1 MPHILLEVCVD
12 DPIGF
17 NAAIE
22 GGADRIELCSSLSVG
37 GLTPSPGFMAFA
49 AKGARPSRAMIR
61 PRVGSYVFSED
72 EIDVMRRDIDAA
84 REARLA
90 GVVIGANLK
99 SGQLDEKTTARL
111 AQHAVGLELTLHR
124 SVDLMPR
131 PLEAVDIAIALGFR
145 TILTSGGQLKAP
157 DGAETVAAMVARAG
171 DRLEILGGS
180 GLNPGNVAAFIQK
193 TGVKAVHGSF
203 SAPWPEIDPNLVRFG
218 FIGNDA
224 RETSRDTVR
233 RVREAIDSLT

>member
-12 DPIGF
+12 SPAGF
-17 NAAIE
+17 NAAVE

-72 EIDVMRRDIDAA
+72 EIEMMRRDIDAA
-84 REARLA
+84 REAGLA
-90 GVVIGANLK
+90 GVVIGANLA
-99 SGQLDEKTTARL
+99 SGALDEKTTARL
-111 AQHAVGLELTLHR
+111 AQHASGLELTLHR

-180 GLNPGNVAAFIQK
+180 GLNPGNVAAFIRK

-224 RETSRDTVR
+224 RETSRDTVSQ
-233 RVREAIDSLT
+233 VREAIDNLA

>member
-12 DPIGF
+12 SAAGF
-17 NAAIE
+17 NAAVE

-49 AKGARPSRAMIR
+49 ARGARPSRAMIR

-84 REARLA
+84 REAGLA
-90 GVVIGANLK
+90 GVVIGANLA
-99 SGQLDEKTTARL
+99 SGALDEKATARL
-111 AQHAVGLELTLHR
+111 ARHAVGLELTLHR
-124 SVDLMPR
+124 SVDLMPK

-145 TILTSGGQLKAP
+145 TILTSGGQLKAL

-180 GLNPGNVAAFIQK
+180 GLNPGNVVAFIRK

-233 RVREAIDSLT
+233 HVREAIDSLA

>member
-1 MPHILLEVCVD
+1 MRIRGLGKNVTQNLHRDIPQMAFLLDAQELKTGLVIFRRADVKHRNWYCRIKL
-12 DPIGF
+12 P
-17 NAAIE
+17 N
-22 GGADRIELCSSLSVG
+22 ADRYKTVCLK
-37 GLTPSPGFMAFA
+37 TA
-49 AKGARPSRAMIR
+49 
-61 PRVGSYVFSED
+61 
-72 EIDVMRRDIDAA
+72 DIDAA
-84 REARLA
+84 RETGLA
-90 GVVIGANLK
+90 GVVIGANLA
-99 SGQLDEKTTARL
+99 SGALDEKTTARL
-111 AQHAVGLELTLHR
+111 AQHAAGLELTLHR

-157 DGAETVAAMVARAG
+157 DGAETIAAMVARAG

-224 RETSRDTVR
+224 RETSRATVSQ
-233 RVREAIDSLT
+233 VRAAIDSLG

>member
-12 DPIGF
+12 SPAGF
-17 NAAIE
+17 NAAVE

-49 AKGARPSRAMIR
+49 AKAARPSRAMIR

-84 REARLA
+84 REAGLA
-90 GVVIGANLK
+90 GVVIGANLA
-99 SGQLDEKTTARL
+99 SGALDEKITARL
-111 AQHAVGLELTLHR
+111 AQHASGLELTLHR

-180 GLNPGNVAAFIQK
+180 GLTPGNVAAFIQK

-218 FIGNDA
+218 FIDNDA
-224 RETSRDTVR
+224 RETSRATVSQ
-233 RVREAIDSLT
+233 VRAAIDGLG

>member
-12 DPIGF
+12 SPAGF

-37 GLTPSPGFMAFA
+37 GLTPSSGFMAFA
-49 AKGARPSRAMIR
+49 ATGACPSRAMIR

-72 EIDVMRRDIDAA
+72 EIEMMRRDIDAA
-84 REARLA
+84 REAGLA
-90 GVVIGANLK
+90 GVVIGANRA
-99 SGQLDEKTTARL
+99 SGALDEKTTARL
-111 AQHAVGLELTLHR
+111 AQHASGLELTLHR

-224 RETSRDTVR
+224 RETSLATVSQ
-233 RVREAIDSLT
+233 VRAAIDSLD

>member
-12 DPIGF
+12 SPAGF
-17 NAAIE
+17 NAAVE

-37 GLTPSPGFMAFA
+37 GLTPSPGFMVFA

-84 REARLA
+84 REAGLA
-90 GVVIGANLK
+90 GVVIGANLA
-99 SGQLDEKTTARL
+99 SGALDEKATARL
-111 AQHAVGLELTLHR
+111 AQQAAGLELTLHR
-124 SVDLMPR
+124 SVDLIPR

-203 SAPWPEIDPNLVRFG
+203 SAPWPGIDPNLVRFG

-224 RETSRDTVR
+224 RETSRATVR
-233 RVREAIDSLT
+233 RVREAIDSLA

>member
-12 DPIGF
+12 SPAGF
-17 NAAIE
+17 NAAVE

-84 REARLA
+84 RKAGLA
-90 GVVIGANLK
+90 GVVIGANLV
-99 SGQLDEKTTARL
+99 SGALDEKATARL
-111 AQHAVGLELTLHR
+111 AQHASGLELTLHR

-157 DGAETVAAMVARAG
+157 DGAETVAAMVTRAG

-180 GLNPGNVAAFIQK
+180 GLTPGNVAAFIRK

-203 SAPWPEIDPNLVRFG
+203 SAPWPEIDQNLVRFG

-224 RETSRDTVR
+224 RETSRATVSQ
-233 RVREAIDSLT
+233 VRAAIDSLG

>member
-1 MPHILLEVCVD
+1 MPRILLEVCVD
-12 DPIGF
+12 SPAGF
-17 NAAIE
+17 KAAVE

-49 AKGARPSRAMIR
+49 GKAARPSRAMIR

-72 EIDVMRRDIDAA
+72 ETDMMRRDIDAA
-84 REARLA
+84 RAAGLA
-90 GVVIGANLK
+90 GVVIGANLV

-111 AQHAVGLELTLHR
+111 AKHAAGLEMTLHR
-124 SVDLMPR
+124 SVDLMPH
-131 PLEAVDIAIALGFR
+131 PMEAVDVAIGLGFR

-157 DGAETVAAMVARAG
+157 DGAEIVAAMVMQAG

-180 GLNPGNVAAFIQK
+180 GLNPGNVVSFIKK
-193 TGVKAVHGSF
+193 TGVSAVHGSF
-203 SAPWPEIDPNLVRFG
+203 SAPWQEIDQNLVRFG

-224 RETSRDTVR
+224 RETSRAIISQVR
-233 RVREAIDSLT
+233 AAIDSQA

>member
-12 DPIGF
+12 DLTGF

-84 REARLA
+84 REAGLA

-157 DGAETVAAMVARAG
+157 DGVETVAAMVARAG
-171 DRLEILGGS
+171 DHLEILGGS
-180 GLNPGNVAAFIQK
+180 GLNPGNVVGFIQK

-203 SAPWPEIDPNLVRFG
+203 SAPWSEIDPNLVRFG

-224 RETSRDTVR
+224 RETSRDIVR
-233 RVREAIDSLT
+233 RVREAIDSVA

>member
-12 DPIGF
+12 SPAGF
-17 NAAIE
+17 NAAVE

-37 GLTPSPGFMAFA
+37 GLTPSRGFMAFA
-49 AKGARPSRAMIR
+49 AKGTRPSRAMIR

-84 REARLA
+84 REAGLA
-90 GVVIGANLK
+90 GVVIGGNLA

-111 AQHAVGLELTLHR
+111 AQHAAGFELTLHR
-124 SVDLMPR
+124 SVDLMTR

-157 DGAETVAAMVARAG
+157 DGAETVAAMVVRAG

-180 GLNPGNVAAFIQK
+180 GLNPGNVVAFIQK
-193 TGVKAVHGSF
+193 TGVRAVHGSF
-203 SAPWPEIDPNLVRFG
+203 SAPWPELDPNLVRFG

-233 RVREAIDSLT
+233 RVREAIDSLA

>member
-1 MPHILLEVCVD
+1 MPRILLEVCVD
-12 DPIGF
+12 SPAGF
-17 NAAIE
+17 NAAIK

-49 AKGARPSRAMIR
+49 AKAIKPSRAMIR

-84 REARLA
+84 RAAGLA
-90 GVVIGANLK
+90 GVVIGANLA

-111 AQHAVGLELTLHR
+111 AKHAEGLEMTLHR
-124 SVDLMPR
+124 SVDLMSH
-131 PLEAVDIAIALGFR
+131 PLDAVDTAIGLGFR
-145 TILTSGGQLKAP
+145 TILTSGGELKAP
-157 DGAETVAAMVARAG
+157 DGVETVAAMVKRAG

-180 GLNPGNVAAFIQK
+180 GLNPGNVVSFIKK

-203 SAPWPEIDPNLVRFG
+203 SAPWPGINQNLVRFG
-218 FIGNDA
+218 FIGIDA
-224 RETSRDTVR
+224 RETSLATVAQ
-233 RVREAIDSLT
+233 VRAAIDSLG

>member
-12 DPIGF
+12 DPAGF
-17 NAAIE
+17 NAAVE

-49 AKGARPSRAMIR
+49 ATGARPSRAMIR
-61 PRVGSYVFSED
+61 PRVGSYVFSKD

-84 REARLA
+84 RAAGLA
-90 GVVIGANLK
+90 GVVIGANLA
-99 SGQLDEKTTARL
+99 SGALDEKTTARL

-203 SAPWPEIDPNLVRFG
+203 SAPWPDIDPNLVRFG
-218 FIGNDA
+218 FIGNEA

-233 RVREAIDSLT
+233 RVREAIDSVA

>member
-12 DPIGF
+12 SPAGF
-17 NAAIE
+17 NAAVE
-22 GGADRIELCSSLSVG
+22 GGADRIELCSSLGVG

-49 AKGARPSRAMIR
+49 AKGTRASRAMIR
-61 PRVGSYVFSED
+61 PRIGSYVFSED

-84 REARLA
+84 RAAGLA
-90 GVVIGANLK
+90 GVVIGGNLA

-111 AQHAVGLELTLHR
+111 AQHAAGLELTLHR
-124 SVDLMPR
+124 SVDLMPH
-131 PLEAVDIAIALGFR
+131 PLEAVDVAIGLGFR
-145 TILTSGGQLKAP
+145 TILTSGGALKAP
-157 DGAETVAAMVARAG
+157 DGAETIAAMVARAG

-180 GLNPGNVAAFIQK
+180 GLNPGNVVAFINK

-224 RETSRDTVR
+224 RETSRDIVR
-233 RVREAIDSLT
+233 RVREAIDSLA

>member
-12 DPIGF
+12 SPAGF
-17 NAAIE
+17 NAAVE

-37 GLTPSPGFMAFA
+37 GLTPSLGFMAFA

-72 EIDVMRRDIDAA
+72 EIEMMRRDIDAA
-84 REARLA
+84 REAGLA
-90 GVVIGANLK
+90 GVVIGANLA
-99 SGQLDEKTTARL
+99 SGQLDEKVTARL
-111 AQHAVGLELTLHR
+111 AQHAAGLEMTLHR

-131 PLEAVDIAIALGFR
+131 PLEAVNIAIALGFR

-157 DGAETVAAMVARAG
+157 DGAETIAAMVARAG

-180 GLNPGNVAAFIQK
+180 GLNPGNVAAFIRK

-224 RETSRDTVR
+224 RETSLAAVSQVR
-233 RVREAIDSLT
+233 AAIDSLG